1 MRVRLKHIVDCLC
14 LSSRYY
20 RILCLC
26 MQLTVLIFV
35 HIHAMD
41 QHIIRRQHLNE
52 NFYRRAR
59 ERTEENK
66 NFREMRRKMKFF
78 FFNRT
83 KQGILPVDDKIRN

>member
-59 ERTEENK
+59 KRTEENK

-78 FFNRT
+78 FLIEPNNKGFSRLMI
-83 KQGILPVDDKIRN
+83 K